1 MTPSE
6 VALIV
11 IVLLAVLC
19 TAGYFLYQH
28 FKGPIDKAVIDIK
41 KGAEKDKPNVT
52 PNPIPVTTTLVP
64 TPVTTTLVPTPIP
77 IPVTTTLV
85 PTPVPIPAITT
96 LVPTPVPIPAITTLV
111 PTPVPIPAI
120 TTFVP
125 TTVIQPQP
133 VAPNP
138 IPAIT
143 TLVPATVILAPAV
156 QPVAP
161 PVVQPVA
168 PPVAPPIQTFAAGTT
183 DCFTGDGRMSCTT
196 CDDVVT
202 AWKNKYWRLDKFDFP
217 QCTEFYQK
225 THETWP

>member
-28 FKGPIDKAVIDIK
+28 FKEPIDKAVIDIK

-64 TPVTTTLVPTPIP
+64 TPIP
-77 IPVTTTLV
+77 IPVT
-85 PTPVPIPAITT
+85 AITT
-96 LVPTPVPIPAITTLV
+96 LSPALV
-111 PTPVPIPAI
+111 PPAVQPAVPPA
-120 TTFVP
+120 V
-125 TTVIQPQP
+125 QP
-133 VAPNP
+133 V
-138 IPAIT
+138 
-143 TLVPATVILAPAV
+143 V

-161 PVVQPVA
+161 PAVPPVVQPVVPPA
-168 PPVAPPIQTFAAGTT
+168 VPPVAPPIQTFAAGTT
-183 DCFTGDGRMSCTT
+183 DCFTGDGRMNCTT

-202 AWKNKYWRLDKFDFP
+202 AWKNKRWRLDKFDFP

-225 THETWP
+225 RHETWP